1 MPAEKTKR
9 MKEKEIKLEIQ
20 NSTRVNTFPGFEV
33 RAPDKT
39 SLNTPPRFWSVS
51 QYTPIVLELYSACKA
66 GLMVVAYRSD
76 LEESRL

>member
-1 MPAEKTKR
+1 MPAEKTRELKR
-9 MKEKEIKLEIQ
+9 KRTELEIQ